1 MSDKLVLLLQQLEI
15 ASKNDPYIRENFRRI
30 QDYFDQN
37 NLGSGTTTINN
48 TTIQGTSLWKDVN
61 DTVPASSTKVVDSI
75 PVANFVNLD
84 YKCTVFNQPNS
95 VTKAFD
101 LKVIYDG
108 SILKDVLFGKV
119 GSIINYD
126 INVNLNA
133 GNMEISITNNE
144 SYDLDVSLGR
154 LIQ

>member
-15 ASKNDPYIRENFRRI
+15 ASKNDPYVRENFRRI

-37 NLGSGTTTINN
+37 DLGGSTVINNN
-48 TTIQGTSLWKDVN
+48 TTIQGQSLWKDVT
-61 DTVPASSTKVVDSI
+61 DTVPASSTKVVDTV
-75 PVANFVNLD
+75 PVASFVNLD
-84 YKCTVFNQPNS
+84 YKCTVFSQANS

-108 SILKDVLFGKV
+108 SALKDILFGKV

-144 SYDLDVSLGR
+144 LFDLDVSLGR
-154 LIQ
+154 LTQ